1 LKIYGFDISN
11 VDKNRPDI
19 AFHRWK
25 AMRKFAALVRSIRNR
40 YPEFDF
46 HIVEDE
52 KNRQRHYV
60 HIMDGVNEDLLLKE
74 IRRAE
79 KTAQTKQRIMEKQ
92 KRIVGLDPEEKDIQ
106 YWLLIIAR
114 SITSKLCVLMV
125 QRR

>member
-1 LKIYGFDISN
+1 
-11 VDKNRPDI
+11 
-19 AFHRWK
+19 
-25 AMRKFAALVRSIRNR
+25 
-40 YPEFDF
+40 
-46 HIVEDE
+46 
-52 KNRQRHYV
+52 
-60 HIMDGVNEDLLLKE
+60 MDGVNEDLLLKE